1 MALLSGNSSN
11 ITNQNLHVLQLRPA
25 LVTYGDDGF
34 TDLRFSELT
43 FANLTITNPDFV
55 FPLKGEGGFTLNKM
69 DNFSTSNSILIANT
83 TVQVDNKIFIEKIL
97 EQDNHGNF
105 QAKDLGNPIK
115 LNPKRTGNYDTFTID
130 KELQTGDYVLTL
142 SKNINGGLIATYQT
156 RLNIQ

>member
-1 MALLSGNSSN
+1 MALFSGNSSN

-34 TDLRFSELT
+34 TILRFSELT

-55 FPLKGEGGFTLNKM
+55 FPLKGEGGFTISKM
-69 DNFSTSNSILIANT
+69 DNFSTSNSMSIANNT
-83 TVQVDNKIFIEKIL
+83 FQVDNKVFIAKIL

-105 QAKDLGNPIK
+105 QIKDLGKPIQ
-115 LNPKRTGNYDTFTID
+115 LNPKRTDNYDTFSID
-130 KELQTGDYVLTL
+130 KELQTGDYVLSL
-142 SKNINGGLIATYQT
+142 SKNINGLIATYQT